1 MSEHRI
7 IKITDEGTGHP
18 INFSKGEIREF
29 KQKLDK
35 VLIKK
40 GLKDNQRGFKYG
52 NKTKK
57 D

>member
-18 INFSKGEIREF
+18 RNFSKGEIGEF

-40 GLKDNQRGFKYG
+40 GLKDKQRGFKYG
-52 NKTKK
+52 TKTKK